1 MVGMKPLV
9 LVIRGFVFVINLFT
23 YFIKKFYIE
32 ATNYL
37 TGYIMANINSKGA
50 EQHTFDAIVIGSGIS
65 GGWAAKELCEHGLK
79 TLVLERGRNVVHLKD
94 YPTATKN
101 PWDFPHRTYEPLS
114 VSKENPI
121 VERCYAFSEAS
132 QHFFV
137 KDKEHPYVQEKPF
150 DWIRGY
156 QVGGKSLLWARQTQ
170 RWSKYDFEGP
180 GRDGFA
186 VDWPIRYDDIAPW
199 YSHVERFAGI
209 SGNHDGLETLPDGEF
224 LPAWEMNAVEKDMS
238 KRINAHYKDR
248 HVVIGRCAHLTKP
261 NEIHRQQGRGQCQAR
276 SLCERGCPFGGYFSS
291 NASTI
296 PWAERTGNLTLRPDS
311 VVHSII
317 YDEKKG
323 KATGVRVIDA
333 HTKQATE
340 YFAKIIFVN
349 AATMNTNLVLLNSTS
364 SRFPNGLGND
374 SGLLGKYIAFHN
386 YRGTLYASMDGYLD
400 SYYYGRRPCAIMM
413 PNFRNVYKQ
422 EMDFMRGYM
431 TFYSVMR
438 AGWGHDTDGPQIGEA
453 YKEAISEAGPWVVYV
468 QMQGE
473 TIPKETN
480 HVSLSKD
487 EKDAWGIP
495 LLKMSVAYDDND
507 VKSMKDFM
515 AQGTEMLTIAGCKNI
530 GSHDTNQAPGLDIH
544 EMGGVRM
551 GKDPKTSLLNKWNQM
566 HECQNVFVTDGSC
579 MVSTSTQN
587 PSLTF
592 MAITARAANHAV
604 EELKKGNLG

>member
-1 MVGMKPLV
+1 
-9 LVIRGFVFVINLFT
+9 
-23 YFIKKFYIE
+23 
-32 ATNYL
+32 
-37 TGYIMANINSKGA
+37 MANINSKGI
-50 EQHTFDAIVIGSGIS
+50 EKKTFDAIVIGSGIS
-65 GGWAAKELCEHGLK
+65 GGWAAKELCDNGLK
-79 TLVLERGRNVVHLKD
+79 TLVLERGKNVVHLKD

-101 PWDFPHRTYEPLS
+101 PWDFPHRTHEPLS
-114 VSKENPI
+114 VAKENPI

-170 RWSKYDFEGP
+170 RWSKFDFEGP

-186 VDWPIRYDDIAPW
+186 VDWPIRYEDLAPW

-209 SGNHDGLETLPDGEF
+209 AGNHDGLETLPDGEF
-224 LPAWEMNAVEKDMS
+224 LPAWEMNAVEKVMS
-238 KRINAHYKDR
+238 QRINAHYKDR
-248 HVVIGRCAHLTKP
+248 NVIIGRCAHLTKP
-261 NEIHRQQGRGQCQAR
+261 NEIHKQQGRGQCQAR

-291 NASTI
+291 NSSTL

-333 HTKQATE
+333 HTKEATE
-340 YFAKIIFVN
+340 YYAKIIFVN

-374 SGLLGKYIAFHN
+374 NGLLGKYIAFHN
-386 YRGTLYASMDGYLD
+386 YRGNLFATMDGYLD
-400 SYYYGRRPCAIMM
+400 SYYYGRRPTAIMM

-438 AGWGHDTDGPQIGEA
+438 AGWGHPTDGPQIGGG
-453 YKEAISEAGPWVVYV
+453 YKEAISEAGPWVIYV

-480 HVSLSKD
+480 HVSLSND

-495 LLKMSVAYDDND
+495 LLKTSVAYDDND
-507 VKSMKDFM
+507 LKSMKDFM
-515 AQGTEMLTIAGCKNI
+515 AQGAEMLNVAGCKNI
-530 GSHDTNQAPGLDIH
+530 NTHDTNQAPGLDIH

-551 GKDPKTSLLNKWNQM
+551 GRDPKTSLLNNWNQM
-566 HECQNVFVTDGSC
+566 HACPNVFVTDGAC

-592 MAITARAANHAV
+592 MALTARAANHAV
-604 EELKKGNLG
+604 QELKKGNIS